1 MGAQRGSS
9 VGTLHGSSLCAAPRA
24 AYPPHGAILRPGKL
38 LRCTHGPWAPQHPR
52 PGRLKPE
59 LSTWLS
65 AELPLLLVCFE
76 FSELDSFPPTISS
89 CSTLGSPFPLKCQQT
104 SQEGLLV
111 LCLRPVQESTGM
123 LRLACGTVMSLQV
136 PWVLLQARGWGE
148 AGPKVGMS
156 IPGGIRPLEML
167 LEHHC

>member
-1 MGAQRGSS
+1 
-9 VGTLHGSSLCAAPRA
+9 
-24 AYPPHGAILRPGKL
+24 
-38 LRCTHGPWAPQHPR
+38 
-52 PGRLKPE
+52 
-59 LSTWLS
+59 
-65 AELPLLLVCFE
+65 
-76 FSELDSFPPTISS
+76 
-89 CSTLGSPFPLKCQQT
+89 
-104 SQEGLLV
+104 
-111 LCLRPVQESTGM
+111 M